1 MEGVFGTCSVMDKM
15 IGQWYE
21 CSEGTY
27 TDMSEM
33 LFRSYEVS
41 DNTAPTL
48 CITSEVHHISVSAN
62 PSIHYNYI

>member
-21 CSEGTY
+21 CSERPY

-33 LFRSYEVS
+33 LFRSYEVI

-48 CITSEVHHISVSAN
+48 CITSEVPHIPVSAN